1 MFFFLRGVVR
11 ALPPKHVCLCLLVGV
26 LCVHCVQCSRGL
38 LAQWLGGVMIDLCQS
53 LMKSS
58 LIAVCKHD
66 FSVPEKEKTRA
77 YQLCVLDICILIYKR
92 ICARILESRKSP
104 ASGISLLRSNLRVQ
118 GLPSKL
124 NFALALKSSSPGA
137 AQQVEFRS
145 CARVLRSRGCPAS

>member
-1 MFFFLRGVVR
+1 MVLTFQLFCEVLNNALFWCVVR
-11 ALPPKHVCLCLLVGV
+11 ALCAM
-26 LCVHCVQCSRGL
+26 
-38 LAQWLGGVMIDLCQS
+38 LAGFACAVAGGCQS

-118 GLPSKL
+118 GHGGS
-124 NFALALKSSSPGA
+124 
-137 AQQVEFRS
+137 E
-145 CARVLRSRGCPAS
+145 ARPVAR

>member
-1 MFFFLRGVVR
+1 M
-11 ALPPKHVCLCLLVGV
+11 LCFGV

-124 NFALALKSSSPGA
+124 NFALALESSGPGA
-137 AQQVEFRS
+137 AQQVEFPPLGVPLS
-145 CARVLRSRGCPAS
+145 SRGCPTS